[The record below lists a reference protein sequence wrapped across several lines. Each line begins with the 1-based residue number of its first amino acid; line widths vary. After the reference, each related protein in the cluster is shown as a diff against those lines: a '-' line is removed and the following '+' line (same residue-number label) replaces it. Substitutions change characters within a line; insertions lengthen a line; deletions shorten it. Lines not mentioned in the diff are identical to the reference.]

1 MGKAAKLLFANFARH
16 MFHARS
22 AGSFDQ
28 DLAAVVTKNKDY
40 EINQSYYT
48 ILLSQILHRFINIL
62 RKPNNVMEVYSQILR
77 VSDREAGM
85 APKLAYF
92 YL

>member
-1 MGKAAKLLFANFARH
+1 MRKAAKLLFANFARH

-40 EINQSYYT
+40 EINQSCYT
-48 ILLSQILHRFINIL
+48 ILLSNITPFHQYFAETKQCNGGILTNPTRF
-62 RKPNNVMEVYSQILR
+62 RS
-77 VSDREAGM
+77 
-85 APKLAYF
+85 
-92 YL
+92 